1 MPSCKVL
8 VISCEVLW
16 VHISPWDHMQGWAL
30 RISEEEFWILPVQV
44 VSTALSEYSSQQV
57 SLCVQ
62 RRKVYRWLSLAKD
75 PKEELLMPDNP
86 QGPNKESTG
95 TNKQCSAPQN
105 TSGKWS
111 HLVCNFSENLC
122 YSQEQNKETN
132 EGKGEGYSLE
142 RKIKDA

>member
-1 MPSCKVL
+1 MRCYGSISLPEITCRDGHSGSLRKNSEFCQFRWL
-8 VISCEVLW
+8 VQSV
-16 VHISPWDHMQGWAL
+16 
-30 RISEEEFWILPVQV
+30 
-44 VSTALSEYSSQQV
+44 ALSEYSSQQV

-111 HLVCNFSENLC
+111 RLVCNFSENLC